1 MIITWLLIVLAVC
14 CIIGILTEKIAIGIV
29 FVMSLFISLYGVFIP
44 LRKQRLTG
52 IGAIIVI
59 VGIMSLAYTVC
70 ELFFN
75 MDVKTILGF

>member
-1 MIITWLLIVLAVC
+1 MVITWLLIVLDVC
-14 CIIGILTEKIAIGIV
+14 CIIGILTEKIATGIV
-29 FVMSLFISLYGVFIP
+29 FTMSLFINLYGLFIP

-52 IGAIIVI
+52 MGTIIVI